1 MKNKI
6 FTKGFGFI
14 ELIMYVAIVAIV
26 LSGAVIFGWNM
37 IFGGVKSRTEQEV
50 NYNLKLASERI
61 IYEIRNAS
69 GINSVAATS
78 ISLANVNTALNPT
91 VIDLSGGR
99 IRIGQGSAG
108 NCPTTSPCFLTSS
121 RVNVTNLT
129 FTNMNSTGN
138 LSQNIKFNINM
149 SSVNPGT
156 RAEWNF
162 SQSYFG
168 AAEVRSH

>member
-1 MKNKI
+1 MKKLCNKQ
-6 FTKGFGFI
+6 GFGFI

-26 LSGAVIFGWNM
+26 LSAAVVFGWNM
-37 IFGGVKSRTEQEV
+37 IFGAVKSRTEQEV
-50 NYNLKLASERI
+50 NYNLKFASERI

-108 NCPTTSPCFLTSS
+108 SCPTSSPCFLTSS
-121 RVNVTNLT
+121 RVNITNLV
-129 FTNMNSTGN
+129 FTNMSSSGN
-138 LSQNIKFNINM
+138 LSQNIKFNIDM

-156 RAEWNF
+156 RTEWNF
-162 SQSYFG
+162 SQSYSG
-168 AAEVRSH
+168 AAEVRGH